1 MEVLDLS
8 LFLLLA
14 VLASSVVSQ
23 FIPHAPTPL
32 IQIALGVVI
41 AVIAQGQ
48 ISITLDPDLFLVLFI
63 APLLY
68 DEAREAD
75 LAALW
80 HYRKPILG
88 YAIGLVLVI
97 AVTVGFFVN
106 WMIPAIPLAAAF
118 ALGAALGPTDAVA
131 VASLSKNPAI
141 PSRIKSLLK
150 GEALLNDASGLV
162 AFQFA
167 VTAAVLGTFSP
178 ATAVQSFLVSFFG
191 GLIMGGVCGLV
202 LNYATTRFREAGLE
216 NTTFHVLLEI
226 CTPLLVFTLAEEL
239 HVSGVITVVICGII
253 QASAPRQ
260 TGPSY
265 ARTSI
270 VSSSVWKV
278 IAFALNGIVFI
289 LLGTQL
295 PAAMVGTWEEAGAD
309 NTMLV
314 LMVLGITVM
323 LELVRFLWSFALQ
336 VVNAK
341 AAGEQVDGT
350 DLRDA
355 LILTLS
361 GAKGTITLS
370 IMLTLPIWADPSTNT
385 LFPQRDLLIFLAS
398 GVILCTFAIATFVVP
413 LLAPQPRRS
422 ADEHEQHLKDTE
434 AYLEILRGVIE
445 ELTNRQTGKT
455 FAATQS
461 VIRSYNDRIER
472 IKENHGL
479 EDPESVDLQQR
490 VIEWKEARV
499 FDLMAAG
506 ETSPEAGY
514 RLLARLSHRK
524 HLLEHSRASEARD
537 LVVFLRNMVLTA
549 LNRLRKNLPLLT
561 ESQVQEEY
569 RQLVIN
575 TTSYAIER
583 LQDQMG
589 TLSEPNEM
597 IAEAILTQ
605 QRILTPLMTKLPSI
619 STIAHTNDLADDI
632 EAMAY
637 RIELEMLNDSVE
649 REQISRTYAKKA
661 RENISLMQIDIEDR
675 L

>member
-23 FIPHAPTPL
+23 FLPHASTPL
-32 IQIALGVVI
+32 VQIALGVGI

-48 ISITLDPDLFLVLFI
+48 VSITLDPDLFLVLFI

-75 LAALW
+75 LASLW

-88 YAIGLVLVI
+88 YAIGLVLI
-97 AVTVGFFVN
+97 ITVAIGFFVN
-106 WMIPAIPLAAAF
+106 WLVPAIPLAAAF

-131 VASLSKNPAI
+131 VATLSKNPSI
-141 PSRIKSLLK
+141 PHRIKSLLK

-167 VTAAVLGTFSP
+167 VTAVVLGTFSP
-178 ATAVQSFLVSFFG
+178 STAAQRFLVSFFG
-191 GLIMGGVCGLV
+191 GLIMGGLCGLV
-202 LNYATTRFREAGLE
+202 LNYATSRLREAGLE

-239 HVSGVITVVICGII
+239 HVSGVICVVICGII

-278 IAFALNGIVFI
+278 ISFALNGIVFI

-295 PAAMVGTWEEAGAD
+295 PAAMVGTWEDAGAS

-314 LMVLGITVM
+314 LMVLGITLI
-323 LELVRFLWSFALQ
+323 LELVRFLWTLMVQITSTRA
-336 VVNAK
+336 AK
-341 AAGEQVDGT
+341 ERFDSSDVK
-350 DLRDA
+350 DA

-370 IMLTLPIWADPSTNT
+370 IMLTLPIWVDPSTNT

-398 GVILCTFAIATFVVP
+398 GVILCTFAIATFAVP
-413 LLAPQPRRS
+413 LLAPQPKRT
-422 ADEHEQHLKDTE
+422 ADEHERHMRDTE

-445 ELTNRQTGKT
+445 ELTNRQSGKT
-455 FAATQS
+455 AAATQS

-472 IKENHGL
+472 IRENHGL
-479 EDPESVDLQQR
+479 DNPESIDLQR
-490 VIEWKEARV
+490 KIIEWKEAHV
-499 FDLMAAG
+499 FDLMASG
-506 ETSPEAGY
+506 QTSPEAGY
-514 RLLARLSHRK
+514 RLLSRLAHRK

-537 LVVFLRNMVLTA
+537 LVIFLRNMILTT

-569 RQLVIN
+569 RQLVI
-575 TTSYAIER
+575 TTTNFAIER
-583 LQDQMG
+583 LQEQMG
-589 TLSEPNEM
+589 ALSEPNEV
-597 IAEAILTQ
+597 IADAILIQ
-605 QRILTPLMTKLPSI
+605 QRALTPLMAKLPSI
-619 STIAHTNDLADDI
+619 STIAHTSNMADEI

-637 RIELEMLNDSVE
+637 RIELGMLNDYVDQE
-649 REQISRTYAKKA
+649 LISRPYAKKA